1 MDYNKFQ
8 TMKKK
13 FSIFL
18 FISFVSANINAEI
31 AGVNID
37 DLTQLYREQITKL
50 LVGNKLFGHYDDGLY
65 QGPVE
70 EIHYQ
75 NGDYEIIAD
84 GTTYR
89 GKWKT
94 INNQICYKQRDWI
107 QFECVL
113 EYVGF
118 NVGMK
123 LYFVEKVDI
132 LFVYVAGMIYEEIYK
147 SIKL

>member
-1 MDYNKFQ
+1 
-8 TMKKK
+8 MKKK

-18 FISFVSANINAEI
+18 LIFFVSANINAEI
-31 AGVNID
+31 SGVNIG
-37 DLTQLYREQITKL
+37 DLTQLYKEQITKI
-50 LVGNKLFGHYDDGLY
+50 LVGNKLFGNYDDGYY

-84 GTTYR
+84 GKTYR

-94 INNQICYKQRDWI
+94 TNNQICYKQRDWI

-113 EYVGF
+113 VYVGF
-118 NVGMK
+118 NDGMK
-123 LYFVEKVDI
+123 LYFVEKVENGI
-132 LFVYVAGMIYEEIYK
+132 FYSAGMIYEEIYK
-147 SIKL
+147 SKKL

>member
-1 MDYNKFQ
+1 MKIKFIIS
-8 TMKKK
+8 
-13 FSIFL
+13 FIIF
-18 FISFVSANINAEI
+18 FVSANINAEI
-31 AGVNID
+31 SGVNIG
-37 DLTQLYREQITKL
+37 DLTQLYKEQITKI
-50 LVGNKLFGHYDDGLY
+50 LVGNKLFGHYDDGDY

-84 GTTYR
+84 GITYR

-113 EYVGF
+113 VYVGF
-118 NVGMK
+118 NGGMK
-123 LYFVEKVDI
+123 LYFVEKVERV
-132 LFVYVAGMIYEEIYK
+132 FFYVAGIIYEEIYK

>member
-1 MDYNKFQ
+1 
-8 TMKKK
+8 MKKQ

-18 FISFVSANINAEI
+18 LIFFVSANINAEI
-31 AGVNID
+31 SGVNFS
-37 DLTQLYREQITKL
+37 DLTQLYKEQIEKI
-50 LVGNKLFGHYDDGLY
+50 LVGNKLFGHYDDGVY

-94 INNQICYKQRDWI
+94 INNTICYKQRDWI

-113 EYVGF
+113 VYVGF
-118 NVGMK
+118 NDGMK
-123 LYFVEKVDI
+123 LYFVEKVESGI
-132 LFVYVAGMIYEEIYK
+132 FYSAGMIYEEIYK
-147 SIKL
+147 SNKL

>member
-1 MDYNKFQ
+1 
-8 TMKKK
+8 MKKQ

-18 FISFVSANINAEI
+18 LILFVSANINAEI
-31 AGVNID
+31 SGVSIR
-37 DLTQLYREQITKL
+37 DLTQLYNPQIIKI
-50 LVGNKLFGHYDDGLY
+50 LVGNKLFGHYDDGVY

-113 EYVGF
+113 VYVGF
-118 NVGMK
+118 NGGMK
-123 LYFVEKVDI
+123 LYFVEKVERV
-132 LFVYVAGMIYEEIYK
+132 FFYVAGIIYEEIYK

>member
-1 MDYNKFQ
+1 
-8 TMKKK
+8 MKKQ

-18 FISFVSANINAEI
+18 LIFIVSANINAEI
-31 AGVNID
+31 SGVNIG
-37 DLTQLYREQITKL
+37 DLAQLYKEQITKI
-50 LVGNKLFGHYDDGLY
+50 LVGNKLFGNYDDGVY
-65 QGPVE
+65 RGPVE

-75 NGDYEIIAD
+75 NGDYEIIAN

-113 EYVGF
+113 VYVGF
-118 NVGMK
+118 NDGMK
-123 LYFVEKVDI
+123 LYFVEKIDRSV
-132 LFVYVAGMIYEEIYK
+132 VYVAGIIYEEIYK
-147 SIKL
+147 VIKL

>member
-1 MDYNKFQ
+1 
-8 TMKKK
+8 MKKQ

-18 FISFVSANINAEI
+18 LIFFVSANINAEI
-31 AGVNID
+31 SGVNIR
-37 DLTQLYREQITKL
+37 DLAQLYNHQIKKV
-50 LVGNKLFGHYDDGLY
+50 LVGNKLFGHYDDGVY

-84 GTTYR
+84 GITYR

-113 EYVGF
+113 LYVGF
-118 NVGMK
+118 NDGMK
-123 LYFVEKVDI
+123 LYFVEKVESGI
-132 LFVYVAGMIYEEIYK
+132 LYAAGMIFEEIYK
-147 SIKL
+147 SKKL

>member
-1 MDYNKFQ
+1 
-8 TMKKK
+8 MKKQ

-18 FISFVSANINAEI
+18 LIFFVSANINADI
-31 AGVNID
+31 SGVNIG
-37 DLTQLYREQITKL
+37 DLTQLYKEQITKT
-50 LVGNKLFGHYDDGLY
+50 LVGNKLYGHYDDGLY

-94 INNQICYKQRDWI
+94 VNNQICYKQRDWI

-113 EYVGF
+113 VYVGF
-118 NVGMK
+118 NGGMK
-123 LYFVEKVDI
+123 LYFVEKVNRGAI
-132 LFVYVAGMIYEEIYK
+132 YVAGIIYEEINK

>member
-1 MDYNKFQ
+1 V
-8 TMKKK
+8 KKQ

-18 FISFVSANINAEI
+18 LIFFVSANINAEI
-31 AGVNID
+31 SSVNIR
-37 DLTQLYREQITKL
+37 DLTQLYNHQIKKV
-50 LVGNKLFGHYDDGLY
+50 LVGNKLFGHYDDGDY
-65 QGPVE
+65 RGPVE
-70 EIHYQ
+70 EIHYK

-94 INNQICYKQRDWI
+94 INNQICYKQRDWT

-113 EYVGF
+113 VYVGF
-118 NVGMK
+118 NDDMK
-123 LYFVEKVDI
+123 LYFVEKVERVAI
-132 LFVYVAGMIYEEIYK
+132 YVAGIIYEEINK

>member
-1 MDYNKFQ
+1 
-8 TMKKK
+8 MKKR

-18 FISFVSANINAEI
+18 LIFFVSANINAEI
-31 AGVNID
+31 SSINIG
-37 DLTQLYREQITKL
+37 DLTQLYKEQITKI
-50 LVGNKLFGHYDDGLY
+50 LVGNKLFGHYDDGVY

-84 GTTYR
+84 GTTYK

-94 INNQICYKQRDWI
+94 VNNQICYKQRDWI
-107 QFECVL
+107 EFECVL
-113 EYVGF
+113 VYVGF
-118 NVGMK
+118 NDGMK
-123 LYFVEKVDI
+123 LYFVEKVDV